1 MFLKSYAKTTRRERG
16 ITGIE
21 TAIILIAFVVVS
33 SVLAYVVLSAGVFA
47 TQKSKE
53 AVYAALEEAKGT
65 VKLMGEVI
73 AKDTD
78 GDGCV
83 ELVTF
88 TIANA
93 MDGEPMMMR
102 ETPDTDGDGL
112 LSDEAVSEHSMVLQ
126 YSDRYQYVDNVAWTQ
141 TEMGYGN
148 DDYMLDPQ
156 EKMLITVDLT
166 AVSANLTARHK
177 FSIEAIMPTGAGFTL
192 ERITPPSIKPVMIL
206 RTSE

>member
-1 MFLKSYAKTTRRERG
+1 M
-16 ITGIE
+16 TGIE

-53 AVYAALEEAKGT
+53 AVYAGLEEAKGT

-93 MDGEPMMMR
+93 MDGEPLNLT
-102 ETPDTDGDGL
+102 ETPDTDGDGR

-126 YSDRYQYVDNVAWTQ
+126 YSDRDQYVDNLAWTR
-141 TEMGYGN
+141 TELGYGN

-156 EKMLITVDLT
+156 EKMLITVDMA

-177 FSIEAIMPTGAGFTL
+177 FSIEAIMPAGAGFTL
-192 ERITPPSIKPVMIL
+192 ERITPPAIKPVMIL
-206 RTSE
+206 RNSE